1 VKMLLKAVAKL
12 TKMKDTR
19 KAKHRVG
26 PEPVSTASDDQSEGA
41 GAVIPLAEASSTEM
55 AKPDLVTEIASFPNS
70 PAKDTP
76 NSPAKDTSADKPAAD
91 GAAPAPAPD
100 PPPPPPPAAE

>member
-1 VKMLLKAVAKL
+1 MGYIKISEMEWPQGTNSSIEALVRAAI
-12 TKMKDTR
+12 
-19 KAKHRVG
+19 AARVDMRA
-26 PEPVSTASDDQSEGA
+26 PKNV
-41 GAVIPLAEASSTEM
+41 STEM